1 MIHELK
7 ILSGY
12 FKDVLDGRKSFEV
25 RKNDRDFREGDL
37 LALNEYGEGG
47 YTGRCCLV
55 KIDYILNDKN
65 YVLKDYVILGIKPCG
80 VGIYDGIDLNYTRNI
95 FAVELVPKQPTR
107 EVVKN
112 G

>member
-7 ILSGY
+7 QLTG
-12 FKDVLDGRKSFEV
+12 FFEDVIDGRKTFEV

-55 KIDYILNDKN
+55 KIDYILNDPN
-65 YVLKDYVILGIKPCG
+65 YCLKGFVVLGIKPCYVALNDG
-80 VGIYDGIDLNYTRNI
+80 YDALHNINRYTVPL
-95 FAVELVPKQPTR
+95 VEKQPTR

>member
-7 ILSGY
+7 TLPGY
-12 FKDVLDGRKSFEV
+12 FEDVLAGRKSFEV

-55 KIDYILNDKN
+55 RIDYILNDPN
-65 YVLKDYVILGIKPCG
+65 YCLKGFVVLGIKPCI
-80 VGIYDGIDLNYTRNI
+80 VGICGGFNLNYNRNI
-95 FAVELVPKQPTR
+95 YAVDLVDKQPTR

>member
-7 ILSGY
+7 TLPGY
-12 FKDVLDGRKSFEV
+12 FEDVLAGRKSFEV

-37 LALNEYGEGG
+37 LALNEYGKDG

-55 KIDYILNDKN
+55 SIDYILNDKN
-65 YVLKDYVILGIKPCG
+65 YCLKDYVILGIKPCG
-80 VGIYDGIDLNYTRNI
+80 VGIYGGFDLNYNRNI
-95 FAVELVPKQPTR
+95 YAVPLVEKQPMR
-107 EVVKN
+107 EVVEN

>member
-7 ILSGY
+7 ILPG
-12 FKDVLDGRKSFEV
+12 FFEDVLAGRKNFEV

-55 KIDYILNDKN
+55 MIDYILNDEN
-65 YVLKDYVILGIKPCG
+65 YCLKGYVILGIKPCYVAFQNG
-80 VGIYDGIDLNYTRNI
+80 YD
-95 FAVELVPKQPTR
+95 AVHNTNHYKIPLVDKQPTR